1 MQLNR
6 YSILA
11 ISFLACGAFLAGRL
25 ASSAPEPARTEPAEQ
40 VTGIGGIFFKAR
52 NPARL
57 KAWYHDNLGIR
68 AGKYG
73 YDFAWREKDKPEV
86 IGKTV
91 WSLFPT
97 NTTYLGSTST
107 QFMINY
113 RVANMDRLLAQL
125 RQCGTTVEKVEDV
138 DYGRFAWLTDPE
150 GNRIELWEPKGK

>member
-6 YSILA
+6 YSIPVILMLVGGGF
-11 ISFLACGAFLAGRL
+11 IAGRL
-25 ASSAPEPARTEPAEQ
+25 ASSAPEPAQTDPAEQ

-52 NPARL
+52 DPALLR
-57 KAWYHDNLGIR
+57 AWYHDNLGIR

-91 WSLFPT
+91 WTLFPT

-125 RQCGTTVEKVEDV
+125 RQCGTTVEKAKGE
-138 DYGRFAWLTDPE
+138 DYGRFAWVTDPE